1 MPSIDQLTPYLGNQ
15 VLDRDGDKVGK
26 LVDLYVDDDSN
37 EPKWFAVKTGLFGAK
52 VTFVP
57 IAESHAAGDDVQ
69 VAYAKDH
76 IKDAPRVDPDG
87 ALTPDEEQQLY
98 RHYDLEDGGGEA
110 IGGGRRRTGGRAD
123 ETEPG
128 RGAEAADREDQ
139 GRGDRP
145 GAGQP
150 VRDAGGVR
158 LRKYVVTEEKTITVP
173 VQREVVEVV
182 GDDDD
187 ADDRPGRD

>member
-1 MPSIDQLTPYLGNQ
+1 MPSIDQLTPFLGNQ

-52 VTFVP
+52 VSFVP
-57 IAESHAAGDDVQ
+57 IARSHAEGDDVQ
-69 VAYAKDH
+69 VDHTKDQ

-87 ALTPDEEQQLY
+87 ALSPDEERQLY
-98 RHYDLEDGGGEA
+98 RHYGLEGDGGARDRESGT
-110 IGGGRRRTGGRAD
+110 RHAD
-123 ETEPG
+123 QAGTTQRE
-128 RGAEAADREDQ
+128 RSDREDQ
-139 GRGDRP
+139 TDEDDAT
-145 GAGQP
+145 AGPP
-150 VRDAGGVR
+150 VRETAGGVR

-182 GDDDD
+182 DDDE
-187 ADDRPGRD
+187 DDNTAR